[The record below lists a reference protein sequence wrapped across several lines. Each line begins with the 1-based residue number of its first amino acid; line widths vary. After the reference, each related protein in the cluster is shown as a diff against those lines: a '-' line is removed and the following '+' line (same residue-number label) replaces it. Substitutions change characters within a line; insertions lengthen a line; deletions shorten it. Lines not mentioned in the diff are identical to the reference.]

1 MTTTSP
7 SSSEKLS
14 STTVWIMAIAT
25 GLSVANLYYNQ
36 PLLAELQKEF
46 GVSVKE
52 IGIIPTL
59 TQVGYALGMLFLVP
73 MGDMFERR
81 KLIVITSLL
90 VTVSLLMAAVS
101 NSLIMMIVAS
111 LLIGLFTMVPQ
122 LIIPFAAHLADDKN
136 RGKVIGIIMS
146 GLLIGILC
154 SRTVAGFL
162 GDIFGWRSVF
172 YCAAGLMM
180 FLAISLWFAL
190 PASEVTYKG
199 SYLGLLK
206 SIGTLVKEE
215 PILRESA
222 VVGAMIFGVF
232 SSIWATLIFLLSSPH
247 FGMGAKEVGLFGLL
261 GAAGAMAA
269 PLVGRVA
276 DKKGARTG
284 IAIGLVTLALSVFIL
299 WGSGASLVGL
309 IVGIF
314 ILDFGIQATHIGNQ
328 TRVFGLRADARSRL
342 NTVYMFSYFMGGA
355 AGSLLG
361 SYAWNVGEWKGVCVV
376 LTAGT
381 LLATVA
387 FLMGR
392 NKTQRRAP

>member
-1 MTTTSP
+1 MTESHP
-7 SSSEKLS
+7 SANKLS

-46 GVSVKE
+46 GVTVKE
-52 IGIIPTL
+52 VGIIPTL

-81 KLIVITSLL
+81 KLIVITSLA
-90 VTVSLLMAAVS
+90 VTGALIMAATAH
-101 NSLIMMIVAS
+101 SLWIMVIAS

-122 LIIPFAAHLADDKN
+122 LIIPFAAHLASNEN

-154 SRTVAGFL
+154 SRTISGFL
-162 GDIFGWRSVF
+162 GDLFGWRTVF
-172 YCAAGLMM
+172 YSAAGLMIV
-180 FLAISLWFAL
+180 LASCLWFVL

-199 SYLGLLK
+199 SYFGLIK

-247 FGMGAKEVGLFGLL
+247 FAMGAKEVGLFGLL

-269 PLVGRVA
+269 PVVGRVA
-276 DKKGARTG
+276 DKKGPRTG
-284 IAIGLVTLALSVFIL
+284 VAIGLSVLALSVLIL
-299 WGSGASLVGL
+299 WGSGESILGL
-309 IVGIF
+309 IIGIF
-314 ILDFGIQATHIGNQ
+314 ILDFGIQAAHISNQ
-328 TRVFGLRADARSRL
+328 TRVFALREDARSRL

-355 AGSLLG
+355 LGSLVA
-361 SYAWNVGEWKGVCVV
+361 SYAWNMGQWTGVCTV
-376 LTAGT
+376 LSVGT
-381 LLATVA
+381 VIAVLA
-387 FLMGR
+387 FWLGR
-392 NKTQRRAP
+392 NAKPAIQR

>member
-1 MTTTSP
+1 MTQSH
-7 SSSEKLS
+7 SSTKLS
-14 STTVWIMAIAT
+14 PTTVWIMAIAT

-46 GVSVKE
+46 GVTVKE
-52 IGIIPTL
+52 VGIIPTL

-81 KLIVITSLL
+81 KLIVITSLA
-90 VTVSLLMAAVS
+90 VTAALIMAATAH
-101 NSLIMMIVAS
+101 SLWIMVIAS

-122 LIIPFAAHLADDKN
+122 LIIPFAAHLASNEN

-154 SRTVAGFL
+154 SRTIAGFL
-162 GDIFGWRSVF
+162 GDLFGWRIVF
-172 YCAAGLMM
+172 YSAAGLMIV
-180 FLAISLWFAL
+180 LASCLWFIL

-199 SYLGLLK
+199 SYFGLIK

-215 PILRESA
+215 AILRESA
-222 VVGAMIFGVF
+222 VIGAMIFGVF

-269 PLVGRVA
+269 PVVGRVA
-276 DKKGARTG
+276 DKKGPRTG
-284 IAIGLVTLALSVFIL
+284 VAIGLSVLALSVLIL
-299 WGSGASLVGL
+299 WGSGASILGL
-309 IVGIF
+309 IIGIF
-314 ILDFGIQATHIGNQ
+314 ILDFGIQATHISNQ
-328 TRVFGLRADARSRL
+328 TRVFALREDARSRL

-355 AGSLLG
+355 LGSLVA
-361 SYAWNVGEWKGVCVV
+361 SYAWNAGQWMGVCIV
-376 LTAGT
+376 LSAGT
-381 LLATVA
+381 AIAIAA
-387 FLMGR
+387 FLIGHPQ
-392 NKTQRRAP
+392 KK

>member
-1 MTTTSP
+1 MTQSHAST
-7 SSSEKLS
+7 KLS

-46 GVSVKE
+46 GVTVKE
-52 IGIIPTL
+52 VGIIPTL

-81 KLIVITSLL
+81 KLIVITSLA
-90 VTVSLLMAAVS
+90 VTAALIMAATAH
-101 NSLIMMIVAS
+101 SLWIMVIAS

-122 LIIPFAAHLADDKN
+122 LIIPFAAHLASNEN

-154 SRTVAGFL
+154 SRTIAGFL
-162 GDIFGWRSVF
+162 GDLFGWRTVF
-172 YCAAGLMM
+172 YSAAGLMIV
-180 FLAISLWFAL
+180 LASCLWFIL

-199 SYLGLLK
+199 SYFGLIK

-222 VVGAMIFGVF
+222 IVGAMIFGVF

-261 GAAGAMAA
+261 GAAGALAA
-269 PLVGRVA
+269 PVVGRVA
-276 DKKGARTG
+276 DKKGPRTG
-284 IAIGLVTLALSVFIL
+284 VAIGLSVLALSVLIL
-299 WGSGASLVGL
+299 WGSGASIIGL
-309 IVGIF
+309 IIGIF
-314 ILDFGIQATHIGNQ
+314 ILDFGIQAAHISNQ
-328 TRVFGLRADARSRL
+328 TRVFALREDARSRL

-355 AGSLLG
+355 LGSLVA
-361 SYAWNVGEWKGVCVV
+361 SFAWNTAQWSGVCVV
-376 LTAGT
+376 LTVGT
-381 LLATVA
+381 IVAALA
-387 FLMGR
+387 FWLGR
-392 NKTQRRAP
+392 NAKPATRG

>member
-1 MTTTSP
+1 MTDSHTENTQ
-7 SSSEKLS
+7 KLS
-14 STTVWIMAIAT
+14 ATTVWIMAIAT

-36 PLLAELQKEF
+36 PLLAELQRDF
-46 GVSVKE
+46 GVSVKDV
-52 IGIIPTL
+52 GIIPTL

-81 KLIVITSLL
+81 KLIVLTSAAVTAALL
-90 VTVSLLMAAVS
+90 VAATAQSLWVMV
-101 NSLIMMIVAS
+101 VAS

-122 LIIPFAAHLADDKN
+122 LIIPFAAHLASNEN

-154 SRTVAGFL
+154 SRTLAGFI
-162 GDIFGWRSVF
+162 GDLFGWRVVF
-172 YCAAGLMM
+172 YFAAALMM
-180 FLAISLWFAL
+180 VLAACLYFTL
-190 PASEVTYKG
+190 PASEVTYSG
-199 SYLGLLK
+199 SYVGLIK
-206 SIGTLVKEE
+206 SIGQLVKEE

-269 PLVGRVA
+269 PVVGRVA

-284 IAIGLVTLALSVFIL
+284 VAIGLGVLALSVLIL
-299 WGSGASLVGL
+299 WGSGASIIGL
-309 IVGIF
+309 IIGIF
-314 ILDFGIQATHIGNQ
+314 ILDFGIQAAHIGNQ
-328 TRVFGLRADARSRL
+328 TRVFALRADARSRL

-355 AGSLLG
+355 LGSLLG
-361 SYAWNVGEWKGVCVV
+361 SYAWNAGQWQGVCLV
-376 LTAGT
+376 LSAGT
-381 LLATVA
+381 LIAILA
-387 FLMGR
+387 FWLGR
-392 NKTQRRAP
+392 NAKPAKS

>member
-1 MTTTSP
+1 MTQSHA
-7 SSSEKLS
+7 SKKLS

-46 GVSVKE
+46 GVTVKE
-52 IGIIPTL
+52 VGIIPTL

-81 KLIVITSLL
+81 KLIVVTSLA
-90 VTVSLLMAAVS
+90 VTAALIMAATAH
-101 NSLIMMIVAS
+101 SLWIMVIAS

-122 LIIPFAAHLADDKN
+122 LIIPFAAHLASNEN

-154 SRTVAGFL
+154 SRTIAGFL
-162 GDIFGWRSVF
+162 GDLFGWRTVF
-172 YCAAGLMM
+172 YSAAGLMIV
-180 FLAISLWFAL
+180 LASCLWFIL

-199 SYLGLLK
+199 SYLGLIK

-247 FGMGAKEVGLFGLL
+247 FNMGAKEVGLFGLL

-269 PLVGRVA
+269 PVVGRVA
-276 DKKGARTG
+276 DKKGPRTG
-284 IAIGLVTLALSVFIL
+284 VAIGLTVLALSVLIL
-299 WGSGASLVGL
+299 WGSGASLIGL
-309 IVGIF
+309 IIGIF
-314 ILDFGIQATHIGNQ
+314 ILDFGIQAAHISNQ
-328 TRVFGLRADARSRL
+328 TRVFALREDARSRL

-355 AGSLLG
+355 LGSLVA
-361 SYAWNVGEWKGVCVV
+361 SFAWNTAQWNGVCMV
-376 LTAGT
+376 LSVGT
-381 LLATVA
+381 VIAVLA
-387 FLMGR
+387 FWLGR
-392 NKTQRRAP
+392 NAKPATHG

>member
-1 MTTTSP
+1 
-7 SSSEKLS
+7 
-14 STTVWIMAIAT
+14 MAIAT

-46 GVSVKE
+46 GVTVKE
-52 IGIIPTL
+52 VGIIPTL

-81 KLIVITSLL
+81 KLIVITSLA
-90 VTVSLLMAAVS
+90 VTGALIMAATAH
-101 NSLIMMIVAS
+101 SLWVMVVAS

-122 LIIPFAAHLADDKN
+122 LIIPFAAHLASNEN

-154 SRTVAGFL
+154 SRTISGFL
-162 GDIFGWRSVF
+162 GDIFGWRTVF
-172 YCAAGLMM
+172 YSAAGLMIV
-180 FLAISLWFAL
+180 LASCLWFVL

-199 SYLGLLK
+199 SYLGLIK

-269 PLVGRVA
+269 PVVGRIS

-284 IAIGLVTLALSVFIL
+284 VAIGLSVLALSVLIL
-299 WGSGASLVGL
+299 WGSGSSILGL
-309 IVGIF
+309 IAGIF
-314 ILDFGIQATHIGNQ
+314 ILDFGIQAAHIANQ
-328 TRVFGLRADARSRL
+328 TRVFALREDARSRL

-355 AGSLLG
+355 LGSLVA
-361 SYAWNVGEWKGVCVV
+361 SFAWNTAQWTGVCVV
-376 LTAGT
+376 LTVGT
-381 LLATVA
+381 LIAVLA
-387 FLMGR
+387 FWLGR
-392 NKTQRRAP
+392 NAKPATRQ

>member
-1 MTTTSP
+1 MNQHQSH
-7 SSSEKLS
+7 SNKVS

-81 KLIVITSLL
+81 KLIVITSFL
-90 VTVSLLMAAVS
+90 VTAALLMAATAT
-101 NSLIMMIVAS
+101 SLWMMIAAS

-122 LIIPFAAHLADDKN
+122 LIIPFAAHLASNEN

-154 SRTVAGFL
+154 SRTVAGFI
-162 GDIFGWRSVF
+162 GDAFGWRVVF
-172 YCAAGLMM
+172 YSAAGLMIV
-180 FLAISLWFAL
+180 LAVCLWFAL

-199 SYLGLLK
+199 SYFGLIK

-215 PILRESA
+215 PTLRESA

-232 SSIWATLIFLLSSPH
+232 SSIWATLIFLLSTPH
-247 FGMGAKEVGLFGLL
+247 FSMGAKEVGLFGLL

-269 PLVGRVA
+269 PVVGRIS

-284 IAIGLVTLALSVFIL
+284 VAIGLTVLALSVLIL
-299 WGSGASLVGL
+299 WGSATSLIGL

-314 ILDFGIQATHIGNQ
+314 ILDFGIQATHISNQ
-328 TRVFGLRADARSRL
+328 TRVFALREDARSRL

-355 AGSLLG
+355 LGSLIG
-361 SYAWNVGEWKGVCVV
+361 SYAWNAGQWTGVCIV
-376 LTAGT
+376 LSVGT

-387 FLMGR
+387 FVMGG
-392 NKTQRRAP
+392 KKKAKAS